1 MNENPRLRHL
11 AIRYGSTIFLSAF
24 LLFQVQPLLANY
36 ILPWFGGSSSVW
48 TGCLLFFQM
57 LLVGGYAYAH
67 LLDRL
72 RLRHQARIHL
82 VLLALSLLLL
92 PITPS
97 EGFKPDGG
105 GEPVLRILVLLAV
118 SVGVPYFVL
127 SSTGP
132 LLQNWFARD
141 SRGASPY
148 RLFALSNAASLLGL
162 ITYPFLV
169 KPALE
174 VGGQTVG
181 WSWGYGLFVLACG
194 WCAIWLWNT
203 TAGRAE
209 TSASDASAASPS
221 RGVRGLWLA
230 LTACASLLL
239 LGITNQL
246 TSEVAAVPF
255 LWVLP
260 LILYLLTFIISFD
273 RPRWYS
279 RRVFAP
285 LFGISLFANTMI
297 FPLIIHPHWI
307 TQVLVASLTVFSAAM
322 VCHGELVRLRPDPRH
337 LTGFYLTISVGGAM
351 GGIFVALIAPLVFP
365 GYWEVPLGLL
375 AVLILF
381 VVAMSRDPDSLLA
394 SGRYPKMK
402 GWTTVAIGLVG
413 PLLMGVPLLSLWSND
428 VQKRTFYGVHKVADR
443 DLGTPGARRL
453 LRHGTT
459 LHGTQL
465 LDEDRKRE
473 PISYYGPGTGLDLAF
488 RRHPSRL
495 AGKPLRI
502 GVLGL
507 GAGTIAAY
515 SRAGDRVR
523 FFELDPQVEI
533 YAREYFTF
541 LEDASGDVDV
551 VLGDGRLSLEREIA
565 ESAETYD
572 LLVVDA
578 FSGGSIPIHLLTREC
593 FEIYAKA
600 LRPDGV
606 MAIHVSNK
614 YLRLAPV
621 IRAGAENLGW
631 EAVQVL
637 TDPDE
642 EAFTEA
648 SHWVVATA
656 NRALLDDPELVE
668 ASTPWGEDRPPIRWT
683 DRRSSLVSVLR

>member
-1 MNENPRLRHL
+1 MNQDRRLRHL

-24 LLFQVQPLLANY
+24 LLFQVQPLLGNY

-72 RLRHQARIHL
+72 HLRHQARVHL
-82 VLLALSLLLL
+82 VLLVLSLLLL

-97 EGFKPDGG
+97 EGFKPGG
-105 GEPVLRILVLLAV
+105 SEEPVLRILILLAV
-118 SVGVPYFVL
+118 SVGVPYFIL

-174 VGGQTVG
+174 VGDQTVG

-203 TAGRAE
+203 RAGRVEPNE
-209 TSASDASAASPS
+209 TEESAAPPTP
-221 RGVRGLWLA
+221 GVRGLWLA

-239 LGITNQL
+239 LGVTNQL

-260 LILYLLTFIISFD
+260 LMLYLLTFIISFD
-273 RPRWYS
+273 HPRWYS

-297 FPLIIHPHWI
+297 FPLIFHPHWI
-307 TQVLVASLTVFSAAM
+307 THVLVASLTVFSAAM
-322 VCHGELVRLRPDPRH
+322 ICHGELVRLRPDPRH
-337 LTGFYLTISVGGAM
+337 LTGFYLTISVGGAL
-351 GGIFVALIAPLVFP
+351 GGIFVAVIAPMVFP

-375 AVLILF
+375 AVLVLF
-381 VVAMSRDPDSLLA
+381 AMAMGRDPKSLLA

-402 GWTTVAIGLVG
+402 GWITVAIGLAG
-413 PLLMGVPLLSLWSND
+413 PLMMGVPMLSMWSND

-453 LRHGTT
+453 LRHGIT

-465 LDEDRKRE
+465 LDEDRRLE
-473 PISYYGPGTGLDLAF
+473 PISYYGPGSGLDLAF
-488 RRHPSRL
+488 RRHPLRL
-495 AGKPLRI
+495 EGKPIRV
-502 GVLGL
+502 GAVGL
-507 GAGTIAAY
+507 GAGSIAAH
-515 SRAGDRVR
+515 SRSGDTVR

-533 YAREYFTF
+533 YARKYFTF
-541 LEDASGDVDV
+541 LSDAPARTEV

-565 ESAETYD
+565 DSPGSYD
-572 LLVVDA
+572 LIVVDA

-600 LRPDGV
+600 LRPGGV
-606 MAIHVSNK
+606 MAVHVSNK

-621 IRAGAENLGW
+621 VRAGAESLGW
-631 EAVQVL
+631 GAVQVL

-642 EAFTEA
+642 ETFMEA
-648 SHWVVATA
+648 SHWVVATP
-656 NRALLDDPELVE
+656 NPEFLGDPELLE
-668 ASTPWGEDRPPIRWT
+668 ASTPWSDDQPPILWT
-683 DRRSSLVSVLR
+683 DRRSSLVTVLR